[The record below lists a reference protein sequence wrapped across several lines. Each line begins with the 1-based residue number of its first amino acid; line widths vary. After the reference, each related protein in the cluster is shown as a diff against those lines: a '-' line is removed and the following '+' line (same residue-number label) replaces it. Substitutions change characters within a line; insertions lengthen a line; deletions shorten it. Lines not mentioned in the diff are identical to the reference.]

1 MTKNKSRGVQIIT
14 IFTVIIMLLCIIL
27 LVWQFAK
34 INTLNDRKEAL
45 LYQKEYLDKS
55 IYDYDNLNSY
65 YSNNREDF
73 LEEYARQT
81 LNWSQNNEKWYNEY
95 YC

>member
-1 MTKNKSRGVQIIT
+1 MTKNKSRGVQLIT

-34 INTLNDRKEAL
+34 INTLNERKEAL

-65 YSNNREDF
+65 YQNNREDF

-81 LNWSQNNEKWYNEY
+81 LNWSQNNETWYKKG
-95 YC
+95 

>member
-1 MTKNKSRGVQIIT
+1 MTKNKSRGVQLIT

-34 INTLNDRKEAL
+34 INTLNARKEAL
-45 LYQKEYLDKS
+45 LTQKEYLDKS
-55 IYDYDNLNSY
+55 IFDYENLNSY
-65 YSNNREDF
+65 YSNNREDY

-81 LNWSQNNEKWYNEY
+81 LNWAQNNETWYKKG
-95 YC
+95 

>member
-1 MTKNKSRGVQIIT
+1 MSKNKSRGVQLIT

-34 INTLNDRKEAL
+34 INTLNERKEAL

-81 LNWSQNNEKWYNEY
+81 LNWSQNNEKWYKKG
-95 YC
+95 

>member
-1 MTKNKSRGVQIIT
+1 MTKNKSRGVQLIT

-34 INTLNDRKEAL
+34 INTLNARKEAL
-45 LYQKEYLDKS
+45 LTQKEYLDKS
-55 IYDYDNLNSY
+55 IFDYENLNNY
-65 YSNNREDF
+65 YSNNREDY

-81 LNWSQNNEKWYNEY
+81 LNWAQNNETWYKKG
-95 YC
+95 

>member
-1 MTKNKSRGVQIIT
+1 MTKNKSRGVQLIT

-34 INTLNDRKEAL
+34 INTLNARKEAL
-45 LYQKEYLDKS
+45 LTQKEYLDKR
-55 IYDYDNLNSY
+55 IFDYENLNNY
-65 YSNNREDF
+65 YSNNREDY

-81 LNWSQNNEKWYNEY
+81 LNWAQNNETWYKKG
-95 YC
+95 